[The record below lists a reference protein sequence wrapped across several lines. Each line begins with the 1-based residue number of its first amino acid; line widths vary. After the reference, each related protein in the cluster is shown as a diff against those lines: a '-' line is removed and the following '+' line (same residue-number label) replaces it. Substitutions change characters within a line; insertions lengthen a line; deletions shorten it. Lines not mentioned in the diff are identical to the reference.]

1 MKLKAKRTHQVI
13 KTITAKEL
21 TKYCTCNVQR
31 IMRSGNTDTQ
41 KVSRVIQAAKI
52 MMDPDCHA
60 GFRFVAFRGLGN
72 DFELRTLC
80 L

>member
-1 MKLKAKRTHQVI
+1 
-13 KTITAKEL
+13 
-21 TKYCTCNVQR
+21 
-31 IMRSGNTDTQ
+31 MRSGNTDTQ

-72 DFELRTLC
+72 DFELRMLC